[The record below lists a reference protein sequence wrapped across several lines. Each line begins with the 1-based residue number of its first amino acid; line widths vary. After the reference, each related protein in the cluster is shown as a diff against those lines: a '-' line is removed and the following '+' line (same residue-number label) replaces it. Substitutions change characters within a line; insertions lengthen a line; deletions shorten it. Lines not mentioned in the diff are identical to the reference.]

1 MTVRIRVNRGNL
13 PAIKLGTARVRL
25 ARRGG
30 KLQYRGSVLKVG
42 KYLFRD
48 AFIQQLANGRW
59 HVMRRIDGKNRYPI
73 DVVKIPLSG
82 SLTQAFED
90 ARDHIIAAEMPK
102 QLGVCTKTTTEV
114 MADPMNRHTQIRQAV
129 LARLREQCGDSATF
143 FDGLPAFIDAQELP
157 AVAVWLSDAQ
167 YTGKMTDEDDW
178 QAVLHIAVFIRAQAP
193 DSELDMWMESTIF
206 PALNDIPA
214 LSGLIDT
221 LIPLGFNYQ
230 RDNEMA
236 TWAMAEITYQI
247 TYTN

>member
-1 MTVRIRVNRGNL
+1 MKGLENAIRNLNSLDTRMVPQASAWAINRVAQKAVSVATRQVAGNTVAGDNQVKGIPLKLVRQRVRVFKASPSGKMTVRIRVNRGNLPAIKLGTARGNL

-102 QLGVCTKTTTEV
+102 QLGYALK
-114 MADPMNRHTQIRQAV
+114 QQ
-129 LARLREQCGDSATF
+129 LRL
-143 FDGLPAFIDAQELP
+143 
-157 AVAVWLSDAQ
+157 WL
-167 YTGKMTDEDDW
+167 T
-178 QAVLHIAVFIRAQAP
+178 R
-193 DSELDMWMESTIF
+193 
-206 PALNDIPA
+206 
-214 LSGLIDT
+214 
-221 LIPLGFNYQ
+221 
-230 RDNEMA
+230 
-236 TWAMAEITYQI
+236 
-247 TYTN
+247 